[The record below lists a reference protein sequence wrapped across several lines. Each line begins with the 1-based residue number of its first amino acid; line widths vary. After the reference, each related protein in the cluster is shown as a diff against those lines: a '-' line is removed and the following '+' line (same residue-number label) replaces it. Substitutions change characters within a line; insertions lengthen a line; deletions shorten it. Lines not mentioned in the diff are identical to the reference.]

1 MIVVGCAAR
10 GGVFEGTTTPGEI
23 ATRPGRPGLVVAAPH
38 GRSDQGTGAMATEIA
53 RLTGFGLVVAM
64 MEPGVD
70 EGAAYER
77 RVRDTAQGPL
87 AFYVEIHGTNRG
99 ELADRIEIATVGVDA
114 EQAQK
119 LRTLLELVRDAHLRG
134 RPSGLSLAIRVAPAD
149 PVFDPASEAK
159 RTGILRLPQRAL
171 SIELPRV
178 ARQEGRELY
187 TLILADFLREAI
199 TVPLPARR

>member
-1 MIVVGCAAR
+1 M
-10 GGVFEGTTTPGEI
+10 
-23 ATRPGRPGLVVAAPH
+23 VAAPH
-38 GRSDQGTGAMATEIA
+38 GTSDQGTAAMATEIA
-53 RLTGFGLVVAM
+53 RLTGFGLVVGR
-64 MEPGVD
+64 EPGEE

-77 RVRDTAQGPL
+77 RVRDAARGPL
-87 AFYVEIHGTNRG
+87 TFYVEIHGNSRR
-99 ELADRIEIATVGVDA
+99 ESADRIEIETVGVDA

-119 LRTLLELVRDAHLRG
+119 LRTLLELVRDAHLRP
-134 RPSGLSLAIRVAPAD
+134 RPSALRLAVRVEPAEID
-149 PVFDPASEAK
+149 AAWGVRRA
-159 RTGILRLPQRAL
+159 GILRLPQRAL